1 MQLSLQ
7 LGDAVFFNPALFHGA
22 GTNVTS
28 DVYRIANLLQ
38 IGTAMGRT
46 LEAID
51 RGAMLDVLYPVFLD
65 RVEGGADRALVDCAI
80 AAAAEGYPFPCNL
93 DVDKPIGGLTPP
105 SDAGRVRS
113 ALDAGTSAADFAAVL
128 AARRS

>member
-1 MQLSLQ
+1 LL
-7 LGDAVFFNPALFHGA
+7 DA
-22 GTNVTS
+22 
-28 DVYRIANLLQ
+28 
-38 IGTAMGRT
+38 
-46 LEAID
+46 
-51 RGAMLDVLYPVFLD
+51 LYPVFLD
-65 RVEGGADRALVDCAI
+65 RIEGGADRALVDCAV

-105 SDAGRVRS
+105 SDADRVRT